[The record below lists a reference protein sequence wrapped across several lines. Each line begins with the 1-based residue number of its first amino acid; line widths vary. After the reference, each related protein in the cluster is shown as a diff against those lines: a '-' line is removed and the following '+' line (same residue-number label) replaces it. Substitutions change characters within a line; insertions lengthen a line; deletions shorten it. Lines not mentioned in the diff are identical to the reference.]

1 MFYVEDII
9 IMKFTKKK
17 KSYKL
22 LFVQITQ
29 LHLNLFEFNEDE
41 DFFYILCVINETEIV
56 EKEAVIFTAGL

>member
-9 IMKFTKKK
+9 IMKFTKK

-29 LHLNLFEFNEDE
+29 LHLNLFEFSEDE

>member
-1 MFYVEDII
+1 MFYVENII

-17 KSYKL
+17 ISYKL

-29 LHLNLFEFNEDE
+29 LHLNLFEFSEDE